1 MNVRILPKFLLLT
14 SDNQTGTALNAC
26 LLLKRKVHV
35 LSFKEGLPGYFLD
48 VTQAPYFSQLTYHV

>member
-1 MNVRILPKFLLLT
+1 MTEYYLNSCCLSR
-14 SDNQTGTALNAC
+14 DNETGTALNES
-26 LLLKRKVHV
+26 LLLKRKVQV